1 MMEPFLVHPEQL
13 LRTNLTVIENIS
25 VGEAVEDQTV
35 TIFRKTF
42 SEYYRLEK
50 AGLENHINF
59 HSCAIIEKENLG
71 LPQAVSS
78 LDGKSCLLV
87 REGTEIIGFL
97 DASDL
102 IGAIMQ
108 SYEKSQAF
116 FRAILETIDESCIAI
131 DADANV
137 AIWTK
142 GAEKIFSIDRQ
153 DIIGKPITAY
163 FNPERLQLLKTLEN
177 GTALRH
183 SRHQAREDLVVLI
196 NSNPVYWGEEIIG
209 AVVSETDITSQV
221 RLNDELYNTTEKLF
235 TLEKEASKFL
245 PSDPFQMIRG
255 NSPKLKQTMD
265 MARKVALTDTNILI
279 HGESG
284 VGKELFA
291 KAVHTLRD
299 GEKAPFIA
307 INCGAIPSSLFESEI
322 FGYEKGA
329 FSGADNRG
337 KKGKAELAGGGT
349 LFLDEIGEMPL
360 EMQVKILRL
369 LQEKRFFAVGGTKE
383 KQVDFHVIAATNRDL
398 SQLVKEGTF
407 REDLYYRLNVV
418 SLEIP
423 PLRKRPEDIIEL
435 SHYFLY
441 EVSIKYNRP
450 IHGISQE
457 IMQSLLK
464 HDWPGNI
471 RELKNVIERLV
482 VFSDG
487 GEVLAEYLPFQT
499 GKTLA
504 ANSSMGS
511 FSGDSRPLHA
521 RLQDVEKEIILKE
534 LELAGG
540 NKKECAKRLNV
551 TRATLYNR
559 LHKLGIMEQGGY

>member
-1 MMEPFLVHPEQL
+1 MEPFLVHPEQL

-25 VGEAVEDQTV
+25 AVEAVEDQTV
-35 TIFRKTF
+35 TIFRKNF

-50 AGLENHINF
+50 TGLEGHINYLP
-59 HSCAIIEKENLG
+59 CAIIEKENLG
-71 LPQAVSS
+71 FPQAASS
-78 LDGKSCLLV
+78 LAGKRCLLV
-87 REGTEIIGFL
+87 RDGSEIIGL
-97 DASDL
+97 IDASDL
-102 IGAIMQ
+102 IGAMMQ
-108 SYEKSQAF
+108 SYEKSQSF
-116 FRAILETIDESCIAI
+116 FQAILETMDESCIAI
-131 DADANV
+131 DANANV

-153 DIIGKPITAY
+153 EIIGKPITAY
-163 FNPERLQLLKTLEN
+163 FNPERLQLLKTLEH
-177 GTALRH
+177 GTTLRH

-196 NSNPVYWGEEIIG
+196 NSNPVYWRDEIIG

-235 TLEKEASKFL
+235 TLEKEANKFL
-245 PSDPFQMIRG
+245 PSDPFQLIRG

-265 MARKVALTDTNILI
+265 MARKAALTDTNILI

-291 KAVHTLRD
+291 KAVHTLRA

-457 IMQSLLK
+457 IMQALLK

-487 GEVLAEYLPFQT
+487 GEVLAEYLPFQA
-499 GKTLA
+499 GEAFA
-504 ANSSMGS
+504 ANSLMGS
-511 FSGDSRPLHA
+511 FSGDSRPLHT

-540 NKKECAKRLNV
+540 NKKECAKRLNI

-559 LHKLGIMEQGGY
+559 LHKLGIMDQGGY